1 MASAGKL
8 DRADTLV
15 KLLACDGDST
25 DAATEVRALAGAYVE
40 RPNYN
45 IGRSILCSP
54 KRSPIFC
61 NSPRNDSYDS
71 SATTGA
77 FSNQNL
83 KIWQFTQPRSN
94 GGMAIFVT
102 EKSAD

>member
-1 MASAGKL
+1 MQTNVKFIFGKECSAHHFQRFFSLASAGKL

-40 RPNYN
+40 RQNYN

-54 KRSPIFC
+54 KRSPILY
-61 NSPRNDSYDS
+61 SYP
-71 SATTGA
+71 
-77 FSNQNL
+77 L
-83 KIWQFTQPRSN
+83 KD
-94 GGMAIFVT
+94 V
-102 EKSAD
+102 

>member
-1 MASAGKL
+1 MPFFRSATASLLCGSDDTRQAATGTAASAGKL

-45 IGRSILCSP
+45 IGCSILCSP
-54 KRSPIFC
+54 KRSVQ
-61 NSPRNDSYDS
+61 YY
-71 SATTGA
+71 TV
-77 FSNQNL
+77 Q
-83 KIWQFTQPRSN
+83 
-94 GGMAIFVT
+94 
-102 EKSAD
+102 